1 MASLMAK
8 YIKKYA
14 IIQHHRVICQLILNI
29 LKILWNVIYLI
40 TNKIPEIKE
49 RSSYSKVQSLGANI
63 VQESWFVMLKIL
75 AALRISVTVNSI

>member
-14 IIQHHRVICQLILNI
+14 IIQYHRVICQLILNI

-40 TNKIPEIKE
+40 TNKIPEIKD
-49 RSSYSKVQSLGANI
+49 KIKLQQSPI
-63 VQESWFVMLKIL
+63 FRCQYTQESWFVMLKIL
-75 AALRISVTVNSI
+75 APTKN

>member
-49 RSSYSKVQSLGANI
+49 RIKLQQSPVFRCQYRTRKLVCHAQDPSTTKN
-63 VQESWFVMLKIL
+63 
-75 AALRISVTVNSI
+75 